1 MIFPNGSLFDIPVRK
16 HTREFLL
23 ISEPSTSTR
32 IYYMIHL
39 AATLQMVLK
48 TLYQMMLLNGFFL
61 VLVFEDA
68 VLAEPFLASTSSCIY
83 YMLLL
88 FVLLFLYFFFL
99 FFLIVILVLLLVGFI
114 H

>member
-68 VLAEPFLASTSSCIY
+68 VRDEPFLSSTSSCIY
-83 YMLLL
+83 YILL
-88 FVLLFLYFFFL
+88 FEYRFV
-99 FFLIVILVLLLVGFI
+99 FLIVILALLLSTTSGCCYS
-114 H
+114 